1 METISNILNRH
12 IYPYERRITNIEGLT
27 IISTIDSHLSR
38 ILPAG
43 GDEIISMVSRP
54 VRTEQL
60 CMLYCYGG
68 QISCRL
74 NMIEYTLRRDDF
86 LFIRENSIVEF
97 IVSDP
102 AVNLVGLLV
111 SEGFRPVDVGM
122 KEYLALHEL
131 IVRTPL
137 VHLDTQTA
145 KAFVDTC
152 SLLEDSVQC
161 QRDPFTD
168 AFARAYMLVLYLHLA
183 RAINSYN
190 DTAVHFYTRVPR
202 RMEILTAFF
211 DLVEKH
217 FSSRRDVGFY
227 AEKLCLAPKYASQVI
242 RQASGKMPADWIRER
257 VILEAKL
264 LLLDGRHNVQQ
275 VSDALGFP
283 SQSAFG
289 KYFKQATGISPRDYY
304 KGYGL

>member
-1 METISNILNRH
+1 MET
-12 IYPYERRITNIEGLT
+12 
-27 IISTIDSHLSR
+27 
-38 ILPAG
+38 
-43 GDEIISMVSRP
+43 
-54 VRTEQL
+54 
-60 CMLYCYGG
+60 
-68 QISCRL
+68 
-74 NMIEYTLRRDDF
+74 
-86 LFIRENSIVEF
+86 
-97 IVSDP
+97 
-102 AVNLVGLLV
+102 
-111 SEGFRPVDVGM
+111 
-122 KEYLALHEL
+122 
-131 IVRTPL
+131 
-137 VHLDTQTA
+137 
-145 KAFVDTC
+145 
-152 SLLEDSVQC
+152 
-161 QRDPFTD
+161 
-168 AFARAYMLVLYLHLA
+168 
-183 RAINSYN
+183 
-190 DTAVHFYTRVPR
+190 
-202 RMEILTAFF
+202 LTAFF